1 VNEISVEFQ
10 WTRAEYLRVVRRGV
24 LSRTFRV
31 FALSASSCLIGGAL
45 IVYSGHGGPG
55 TFFIVLGIVYLV
67 MAVWFIYSVPQRTWS
82 KGVDIREPMRI
93 TVSDEGVATKA
104 STSEARVSWLS
115 YPYSQEWRGY
125 YFLQRTRRAAPK
137 ILPKR
142 ALKSPGDETELRTIL
157 KTHTQAKLLPSVE
170 LDGF

>member
-24 LSRTFRV
+24 LSRLFRA

-45 IVYSGHGGPG
+45 IVYSGHVGPG
-55 TFFIVLGIVYLV
+55 TFFMGLGIVYLV
-67 MAVWFIYSVPQRTWS
+67 TAVWFIYSVPHRTWN
-82 KGVDIREPMRI
+82 KGVDIQHPIRL
-93 TVSDEGVATKA
+93 TVSDEGVATKG

-115 YPYSQEWRGY
+115 YPYSREWRDY

-142 ALKSPGDETELRTIL
+142 ALKSPRDETELRIIL